1 MTETNIL
8 RLNLAN
14 GVIIGKIIK
23 LPLMNKELTYSYK
36 ANEEVPS
43 PKPDP
48 DASMPK
54 IQNIDELSRAFQ

>member
-23 LPLMNKELTYSYK
+23 LPLMNKELT
-36 ANEEVPS
+36 
-43 PKPDP
+43 
-48 DASMPK
+48 
-54 IQNIDELSRAFQ
+54 

>member
-36 ANEEVPS
+36 ANEEVAS
-43 PKPDP
+43 SKSDP
-48 DASMPK
+48 NSSMPK
-54 IQNIDELSRAFQ
+54 IQNTDELSRVFQ